1 MKVILRN
8 PRREVEL
15 AGPLLVERV
24 LEQLGVITAP
34 VLVVRG
40 GDLLTRDVRVDDAD
54 TIELLPVISGGR
66 A

>member
-8 PRREVEL
+8 PRREVDL

-24 LEQLGVITAP
+24 LERLGVIPDT
-34 VLVVRG
+34 VLVVRA

-54 TIELLPVISGGR
+54 TIELLPVISGGH